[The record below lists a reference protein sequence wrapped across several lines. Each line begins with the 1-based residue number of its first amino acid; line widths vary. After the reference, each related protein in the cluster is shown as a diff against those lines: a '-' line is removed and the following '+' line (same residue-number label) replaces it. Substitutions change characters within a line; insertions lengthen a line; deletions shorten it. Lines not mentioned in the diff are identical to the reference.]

1 MLTSKQGAEF
11 RAQANSLKPM
21 LHIGKDGISDA
32 LVAQARETL
41 LAHELVKCRVL
52 ETALL
57 TANEAADALAEA
69 TGADFVSAAGST
81 FVIYKNNPNKNNPK
95 HAVAKIKRNPVKEGA
110 KARAARAKLQREK
123 RNEYFKNKAIE
134 EKSANK

>member
-1 MLTSKQGAEF
+1 MLTSKQRAEF

-32 LVAQARETL
+32 LVAQAKETL

-110 KARAARAKLQREK
+110 KARAARAKIQREK

-134 EKSANK
+134 EKSGNK